1 MPIHVICDSCSAE
14 YDLKDEHGGK
24 YVKCPKCQGI
34 IDVPP
39 AKAKDDEAAT
49 RRDAPSAGHPAF
61 HRDKFLLRQKHLS
74 ISEKYFVWDE
84 AGNEL
89 LFVKRPAHLMR
100 NLLSLFVAIFIA
112 IGGLILLVFGASR
125 LPEGVAQEIG
135 YGIGALVVVVASSA
149 AFLAIRP
156 KRHIGFYADSNMSEL
171 VLKTF
176 QDQKLALLNA
186 TYTVTDA
193 ENQLLGTFRKNYLY
207 NIIRKRWYCY
217 DADGSLLV
225 VAKEDS
231 LILALLRR
239 FLGNLYGILRSNY
252 IFLRP
257 DQESALYD
265 PADAADYDRKVIGE
279 FNRKFT
285 LLDRYVLDMSQDQGH
300 VLDRRLTVALGVLLD
315 TGERR

>member
-1 MPIHVICDSCSAE
+1 MPIHVVCDSCNAE
-14 YDLKDEHGGK
+14 YDLKDEHGGTE
-24 YVKCPKCQGI
+24 VKCPKCQGT

-39 AKAKDDEAAT
+39 AKAEDDDAAT
-49 RRDAPSAGHPAF
+49 RRAAPSAGHPAF

-89 LFVKRPAHLMR
+89 LFVERPAHLFR
-100 NLLSLFVAIFIA
+100 NLLALTVALLIA
-112 IGGLILLVFGASR
+112 TGGLILLVGGAFAV
-125 LPEGVAQEIG
+125 LPEGVTQ
-135 YGIGALVVVVASSA
+135 GIAAAVGGLVAVTASLA
-149 AFLAIRP
+149 AFIAIRP
-156 KRHIGFYADSNMSEL
+156 KRHISFYADSSMTEL

-176 QDQKLALLNA
+176 QDQKVALFNA

-193 ENQLLGTFRKNYLY
+193 EHQLLGTFRKNYVY
-207 NIIRKRWYCY
+207 NIIRKRWYGY

-239 FLGNLYGILRSNY
+239 FLGNLFGILRRNY
-252 IFLRP
+252 IFLKP
-257 DQESALYD
+257 DQETAL
-265 PADAADYDRKVIGE
+265 GE

-285 LLDRYVLDMSQDQGH
+285 LLDRYVLDMSVDHDH
-300 VLDRRLTVALGVLLD
+300 VLDRRMAVALGVLLD

>member
-24 YVKCPKCQGI
+24 EVKCPKCQGI

-39 AKAKDDEAAT
+39 AKAEDDEATT
-49 RRDAPSAGHPAF
+49 RRAAPSAGHPAF

-89 LFVKRPAHLMR
+89 LFVERPAHLMR
-100 NLLSLFVAIFIA
+100 NLLAFFVGIFIA
-112 IGGLILLVFGASR
+112 IGGLILLVAGAFAL
-125 LPEGVAQEIG
+125 LPEGIAQGIG
-135 YGIGALVVVVASSA
+135 SAIGALVAVVASVA
-149 AFLAIRP
+149 AFIAIRP
-156 KRHIGFYADSNMSEL
+156 KRHISFYADSNMSEL

-176 QDQKLALLNA
+176 QDQKLALFNA

-193 ENQLLGTFRKNYLY
+193 ENQLLGTFRKNYLF
-207 NIIRKRWYCY
+207 NIIRKRWYGY

-239 FLGNLYGILRSNY
+239 FLGNLFGILRRNY

-257 DQESALYD
+257 DQESA
-265 PADAADYDRKVIGE
+265 IGE

-300 VLDRRLTVALGVLLD
+300 VLDRRLAVALGVLLD